1 MTAVTDRAFTSE
13 DVSVSTA
20 EAPEKESYIISS
32 SSYAE
37 RSASECHVRAAFYS
51 RRKTLTKK
59 KPHFHQEN
67 KMFFRGFD
75 D

>member
-1 MTAVTDRAFTSE
+1 MTDRAFTSE
-13 DVSVSTA
+13 DVSVSAA

-32 SSYAE
+32 CSYAE
-37 RSASECHVRAAFYS
+37 RSASQCHVTATFYS
-51 RRKTLTKK
+51 HRKKLTKK
-59 KPHFHQEN
+59 KPDFYQEN

>member
-1 MTAVTDRAFTSE
+1 MSA
-13 DVSVSTA
+13 A

-32 SSYAE
+32 CSYAE
-37 RSASECHVRAAFYS
+37 RSASECHVTAAFYS
-51 RRKTLTKK
+51 HRKKLTKK
-59 KPHFHQEN
+59 KKADFYQEN